1 MTGTKAT
8 VRRFPA
14 IKRRNTRCGI
24 KPFKTKEIL
33 LQKKTK
39 KKQSILK
46 KNGQVIKT
54 IIVSRKSRY
63 FSGKN

>member
-33 LQKKTK
+33 PQKKNK
-39 KKQSILK
+39 KKTVNIK
-46 KNGQVIKT
+46 KNRT
-54 IIVSRKSRY
+54 SN
-63 FSGKN
+63 KNNNCE

>member
-33 LQKKTK
+33 PQKKNRKKTVNIK
-39 KKQSILK
+39 KKRTSN
-46 KNGQVIKT
+46 KN
-54 IIVSRKSRY
+54 
-63 FSGKN
+63 NNCE

>member
-33 LQKKTK
+33 PQKKNK
-39 KKQSILK
+39 KKTVNIK
-46 KNGQVIKT
+46 KKRT
-54 IIVSRKSRY
+54 IN
-63 FSGKN
+63 KNNNCE